1 MLENLSTALK
11 FLNSKVKLV
20 GIGNRSIFEGNITL
34 ILGLL
39 WTIILRFQVQEIEIA
54 GVSGKKG
61 LIMYVFPIIKKKENS
76 LEQHTHTQNTQVGQ
90 EEHQASQPRSQHQE
104 PSFLLEG
111 RIGLL
116 YVLVLVLQHLQNT
129 HLLTHTNTTQVH

>member
-61 LIMYVFPIIKKKENS
+61 LIMWAKKNTKHRNPEVNIKNLHSSWKDGLGFCTYSYSFSKIYK
-76 LEQHTHTQNTQVGQ
+76 THT
-90 EEHQASQPRSQHQE
+90 
-104 PSFLLEG
+104 
-111 RIGLL
+111 
-116 YVLVLVLQHLQNT
+116 
-129 HLLTHTNTTQVH
+129 LTHTNTTQVH

>member
-116 YVLVLVLQHLQNT
+116 YVVILERIYRQ
-129 HLLTHTNTTQVH
+129 THTHTHSHTHTQVH